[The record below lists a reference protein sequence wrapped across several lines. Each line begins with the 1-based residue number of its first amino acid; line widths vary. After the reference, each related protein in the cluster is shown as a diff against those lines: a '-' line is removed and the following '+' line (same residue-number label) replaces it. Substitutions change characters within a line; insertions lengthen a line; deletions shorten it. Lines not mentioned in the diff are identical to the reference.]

1 MATNYATTYAQAL
14 ANTYPYTLMFGKL
27 WGANKPEY
35 KVVNAKT
42 VEIPRLSVKGR
53 RDGDRDTIGSFGKN
67 WDNAWETKVLAR
79 HRTWNTL
86 VHPNDI
92 NQTNQ
97 VASIA
102 NITKTMNET
111 QKFPE
116 MDAELINDVFAAKS
130 AVSGAKIYE
139 VLLTVDNVLFVFND
153 LMDRMDEA
161 GVPVSGRLLYV
172 DTFTKTL
179 IDTAKMPTRANGDE
193 SYKIAL
199 NRLDEVEIISVPTK
213 SMKSKYTFYDGVTEG
228 QTDGGFVAA
237 SDAKDVK
244 MFLVHPSAILPIVN
258 YEFAEL
264 GEPSSL
270 SQGKYTYFEE
280 SFEDVFILEALHEG
294 IQFVVGTADTAFDVT
309 SAAGTTNVGDTV
321 LTATGVNPGH
331 KAYYKLATGTPAP
344 VDKNSALPAG
354 YTEITTSAI
363 AAGNNTK
370 AIVCEVNAL
379 NLVVDSKVIALTK
392 KTGE

>member
-1 MATNYATTYAQAL
+1 MTTNYAKHYAQAL

-27 WGANKPEY
+27 WGAGKPEY

-42 VEIPRLSVKGR
+42 VEIPRLTVKGR

-67 WDNAWETKVLAR
+67 WDNSWETKVLSR

-92 NQTNQ
+92 NQTNL

-116 MDAELINDVFAAKS
+116 MDAILIHDIYAAKT
-130 AVSGAKIYE
+130 AVSDAKIYE
-139 VLLTVDNVLFVFND
+139 LLLTIDNVLFVFND

-179 IDTAKMPTRANGDE
+179 IDTAKMPTRSNGDE
-193 SYKIAL
+193 SYKMAL
-199 NRLDEVEIISVPTK
+199 NRLEEVEIISVPTK
-213 SMKSKYTFYDGVTEG
+213 SMKSKYTFYDGITEG
-228 QTDGGFVAA
+228 QTNGGFAA
-237 SDAKDVK
+237 HAGAKDVK
-244 MFLVHPSAILPIVN
+244 MFLVHPSAVLPIVN

-264 GEPSSL
+264 GAPSSL

-294 IQFVVGTADTAFDVT
+294 IQFVVGATDTAFDVAST
-309 SAAGTTNVGDTV
+309 AGTENVGDTV
-321 LTATGVNPGH
+321 LTATGVNVGH
-331 KAYYKLATGTPAP
+331 KAYYKLATGTVNPI
-344 VDKNSALPAG
+344 DKNSMLPAG
-354 YTEITTSAI
+354 YTEISSSAI
-363 AAGNNTK
+363 AAGTNTK
-370 AIVCEVNAL
+370 AIVCMVNSL
-379 NLVVDSKVIALTK
+379 GMVVESKVITLTK
-392 KTGE
+392 KTA